1 MTIGS
6 EFHVDVGDLAGP
18 QCVQRLTQAI
28 QKLDPAALVQFDLQQ
43 GFVDVVT
50 TQPEKAVLMAIKEQG
65 FHPKLS

>member
-6 EFHVDVGDLAGP
+6 EVRVNVQDLAGP

-28 QKLDPAALVQFDLQQ
+28 QKLDPTALVQFDLQQ

-50 TQPEKAVLMAIKEQG
+50 TQPEKAVLMAIRDQG
-65 FHPKLS
+65 FHPQLS

>member
-6 EFHVDVGDLAGP
+6 EVHVNLHDLAGP

-50 TQPEKAVLMAIKEQG
+50 TQPEMAVLMAIQEQG
-65 FHPKLS
+65 FHPRMW